1 MNIHTHLWGS
11 ILSLAILILHVFN
24 HFSIFTS
31 FFNLSYIKSL
41 THSSIFL
48 PPILKSSST
57 SSSISDLSS
66 IYNLNLIDPIIR
78 ESDWKDTLGFT
89 IFLLSAVCCL
99 GLSATFHT
107 CVCHSQ
113 KVSFVF
119 LFRKVERF
127 DLTPDFSFH
136 FSSFPFGF
144 LDQ

>member
-11 ILSLAILILHVFN
+11 ILSLTILILHVFN

-31 FFNLSYIKSL
+31 FFNQPYIKSL

-48 PPILKSSST
+48 PPILKSTST
-57 SSSISDLSS
+57 SSSISGLSS

-113 KVSFVF
+113 KVSLVF
-119 LFRKVERF
+119 LFSKVREIRS
-127 DLTPDFSFH
+127 DLDFSFH
-136 FSSFPFGF
+136 FSSSPFGF